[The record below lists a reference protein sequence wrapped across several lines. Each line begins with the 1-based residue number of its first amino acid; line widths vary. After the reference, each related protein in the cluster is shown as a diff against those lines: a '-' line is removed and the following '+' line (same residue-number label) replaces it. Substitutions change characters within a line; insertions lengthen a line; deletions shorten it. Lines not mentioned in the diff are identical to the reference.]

1 MNIREK
7 LRNVRVNKMRVLI
20 SFRGGRGRKRKVL
33 IVRGENWR
41 NGYAINSRGAE
52 ALYLETDDEIFP
64 YVKIKRDG
72 WPTLRIA
79 TSK

>member
-1 MNIREK
+1 MERDKFLWSGGFILYPEAANGP
-7 LRNVRVNKMRVLI
+7 RNKKTEEI
-20 SFRGGRGRKRKVL
+20 S
-33 IVRGENWR
+33 
-41 NGYAINSRGAE
+41 
-52 ALYLETDDEIFP
+52 P